1 MLRFLT
7 NIGVLF
13 DLDDSDQ
20 KQKIQEIVLAYQN
33 LISTVL
39 FGEPT
44 TEDLVWN

>member
-13 DLDDSDQ
+13 DLDDCDQ

-39 FGEPT
+39 FGEAIT
-44 TEDLVWN
+44 DDLVWK